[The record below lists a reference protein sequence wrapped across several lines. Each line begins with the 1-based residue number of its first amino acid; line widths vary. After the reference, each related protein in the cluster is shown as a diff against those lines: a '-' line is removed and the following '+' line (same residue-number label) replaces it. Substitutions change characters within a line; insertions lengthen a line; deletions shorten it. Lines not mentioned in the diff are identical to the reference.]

1 MLFNYVTSLLFHQ
14 EMESNSPA
22 LESGGPCDCSDQYL
36 YMGSGTI
43 RLLTLS
49 HNRHTCPLRTCTLE
63 KVRIEL

>member
-36 YMGSGTI
+36 YMESGTI
-43 RLLTLS
+43 
-49 HNRHTCPLRTCTLE
+49 
-63 KVRIEL
+63 